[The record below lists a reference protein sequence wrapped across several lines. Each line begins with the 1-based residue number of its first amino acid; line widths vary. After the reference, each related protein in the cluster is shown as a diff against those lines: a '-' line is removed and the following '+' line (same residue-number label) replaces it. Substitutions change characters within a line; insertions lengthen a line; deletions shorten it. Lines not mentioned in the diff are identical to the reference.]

1 MIEDPDT
8 PSEVEDTEESTLD
21 TEQEPD
27 AVEYDEDGNP
37 IEAEAE
43 EDEEEIDLDDDL
55 KLKVP
60 KSAAEKLKEL
70 KEGALRQADYTRKT
84 QELAEQRKSFE
95 TQRQAQQQMDAVET
109 MARGDL
115 ANTNAQINQYEQFD
129 WAAARANAQA
139 IDSENFDRAQMDQ
152 LDAHWQNYQLLKSR
166 QQKIGQLLAIKA
178 QERQSREQQSRQQL
192 DAAVAK
198 LLDEGTPEL
207 KKAIPDWSRA
217 KAATLTES
225 MVKHYGIPRDEF
237 DGIDD
242 PKLYMVMADAT
253 AWREHQTKQKKAKTI
268 EKQQE
273 VVPAAKA
280 SAGKSAVA
288 PGKLDDRLSPEE
300 WVKRRNA
307 QLSKG

>member
-21 TEQEPD
+21 TELEPD
-27 AVEYDEDGNP
+27 AEYDDDGNP
-37 IEAEAE
+37 IEAEIE
-43 EDEEEIDLDDDL
+43 EDEEEIDLDDL

-95 TQRQAQQQMDAVET
+95 AQRQAQQQMDAVET

-178 QERQSREQQSRQQL
+178 QERQSREQQSQKQL

-253 AWREHQTKQKKAKTI
+253 AWREHQAKQKKAKTL

-273 VVPAAKA
+273 ITPAARVGSKG
-280 SAGKSAVA
+280 SVP
-288 PGKLDDRLSPEE
+288 PGKLDDRLSAEE
-300 WVKRRNA
+300 WVKRREEQVRKRA
-307 QLSKG
+307 